1 MKKSSPTRFR
11 LGEPDR
17 SIATTGNPDP
27 SHKDTD
33 LTHSLGLRPE
43 VPEKDFFREFY
54 PKLQEHDL
62 KA

>member
-33 LTHSLGLRPE
+33 LTHSLGLGPE
-43 VPEKDFFREFY
+43 VPEEDFFR
-54 PKLQEHDL
+54 
-62 KA
+62 